1 MINNIEQ
8 AIISSLLWS
17 YQLPKDEEAK
27 INTISLDTNLFKNSF
42 HKAIV
47 KMINEFRAKNYLAD
61 EMTIADSLIKRSMM
75 NPNEWFAITTQ
86 TAGGYT
92 FITQYLK
99 MLKAESKSAVFDV

>member
-1 MINNIEQ
+1 MINKIEQ

-17 YQLPKDEEAK
+17 YQLPKEEEAK
-27 INTISLDTNLFKNSF
+27 INSISLDINLFKNSF
-42 HKAIV
+42 HKAVISI
-47 KMINEFRAKNYLAD
+47 INEFRGKSYIAD
-61 EMTIADSLIKRSMM
+61 EITVSDSLIKRSMM
-75 NPNEWFAITTQ
+75 NPSEWFAITTQ